1 MSDEDASSRS
11 ESPRQDEGSRSHGD
25 QSASA
30 PDETAHAPE
39 QSEGNH
45 LQRLDR
51 DFQRARQG
59 HEDAES
65 EVLDAEPVTRGELRH
80 LFAEF
85 WSGPTPSP
93 QTLDDFKQV
102 DPSFAE
108 RAFRMSEESVAASN
122 YEKRRLVDGDVSAV
136 HRGQWMSFVLTVVF
150 VAAALISYLLSENVA
165 LSAAFLAPPAFQ
177 YLGKLIRTVRNEERD
192 QIE

>member
-1 MSDEDASSRS
+1 
-11 ESPRQDEGSRSHGD
+11 
-25 QSASA
+25 
-30 PDETAHAPE
+30 
-39 QSEGNH
+39 
-45 LQRLDR
+45 
-51 DFQRARQG
+51 
-59 HEDAES
+59 
-65 EVLDAEPVTRGELRH
+65 
-80 LFAEF
+80 
-85 WSGPTPSP
+85 
-93 QTLDDFKQV
+93 
-102 DPSFAE
+102 
-108 RAFRMSEESVAASN
+108 MSEESVAASN